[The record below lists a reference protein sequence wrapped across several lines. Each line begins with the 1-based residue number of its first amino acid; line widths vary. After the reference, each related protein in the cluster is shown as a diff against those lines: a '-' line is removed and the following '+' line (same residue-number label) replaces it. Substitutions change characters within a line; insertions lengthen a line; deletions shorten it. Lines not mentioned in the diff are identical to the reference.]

1 MKSKIFRSTLLVAAV
16 VLICGLGFIM
26 GVLYDYFDTVQRAQL
41 QDELSLAAIGT
52 ERDGIEFLEEVES
65 DRFRITWVASDG
77 TVLYDTHADAATME
91 NHANREEIIEAL
103 YGGTGSATRHSDTLL
118 ERTIYA
124 TRRLSDGTVL
134 RISVSRQTLLVLV
147 VGVIQ
152 PVCIVAILAIILSA
166 ILSNRVARKITQ
178 PLNELDLENPMEN
191 DTYDELSPILH
202 RIHQQHGEIKA
213 QMRELE
219 RKSSEFTQIISHM
232 REGLVLLDQNRT
244 VLSINPAAKAI
255 FGADES
261 CIGRDLCTVDRRQDM
276 SDAVDTALAKGRH
289 ELRADR
295 NGREYQFVL
304 SRIEDQNAVNGLVI
318 LAFDVTESENA
329 ERTRREF
336 TANVS
341 HELKT
346 PLQSIIGSAEMLK
359 SGMVRPEDTQGFV
372 EMIHKEASRLVL
384 LIEDIIRLSR
394 LDEGMDL
401 PREEVDLLAVAQ
413 ETAEDLRLYA
423 EQKRVSLSVEGEPC
437 VVSGVRGLI
446 YEIVHNL
453 ADNAVK
459 YNREGGSVEIR
470 VTHENGHSV
479 LSVSDTGIGIPPEH
493 HSRIFERFY
502 RVDKSHSRQS
512 GGTGLGLSIVKHA
525 VQYHNAK
532 LELSSTPGLGT
543 TITVIF

>member
-1 MKSKIFRSTLLVAAV
+1 MKSKIFRSTLFVAAV
-16 VLICGLGFIM
+16 VLVCGLSFIM

-52 ERDGIEFLEEVES
+52 ERDGVAFLEQVES

-77 TVLYDTHADAATME
+77 TVLFDTHADAATME

-152 PVCIVAILAIILSA
+152 PMCIVAILAIVLSA

-202 RIHQQHGEIKA
+202 RIHHQRGEIKA

-219 RKSSEFTQIISHM
+219 RNSSEFAQIISHM

-244 VLSINPAAKAI
+244 VLSINPAAQNL

-261 CIGRDLCTVDRRQDM
+261 CVGRDLCTVDRRQDM
-276 SDAVDTALAKGRH
+276 SDAVDAALANGRY
-289 ELRADR
+289 ELRTER

-304 SRIEDQNAVNGLVI
+304 SRIKDQNSVNGLMI

-359 SGMVRPEDTQGFV
+359 SGMVKPEDTHGFV
-372 EMIHKEASRLVL
+372 EMIHREASRLVL

-394 LDEGMDL
+394 LDEGMEL
-401 PREEVDLLAVAQ
+401 PREEVDLLAIAQ
-413 ETAEDLRLYA
+413 DTAADLNLYA
-423 EQKRVSLSVEGEPC
+423 DQKKVTVSVTGERC
-437 VVSGVRGLI
+437 MVSGVRGLI

-459 YNREGGSVEIR
+459 YNHEGGSVDIS
-470 VTHENGHSV
+470 VTTENGRSV
-479 LSVSDTGIGIPPEH
+479 LRVSDTGIGIPSEH

-525 VQYHNAK
+525 AQYHNAK

>member
-1 MKSKIFRSTLLVAAV
+1 MKSKIFRSTLFVAAV
-16 VLICGLGFIM
+16 VLVCGLSFIM

-166 ILSNRVARKITQ
+166 ILSSRVARKITQ

-202 RIHQQHGEIKA
+202 RIHHQHGEIKA

-219 RKSSEFTQIISHM
+219 RKSSEFAQIISHM

-261 CIGRDLCTVDRRQDM
+261 CVGRDLCTVDRRQDM
-276 SDAVDTALAKGRH
+276 SDAVDAALANGRH
-289 ELRADR
+289 ELRTER

-401 PREEVDLLAVAQ
+401 PHEEVDLLAVAQ
-413 ETAEDLRLYA
+413 ETVADLRLYA
-423 EQKRVSLSVEGEPC
+423 EQKKVTLYAEGEPC
-437 VVSGVRGLI
+437 IVSGVRGLI

-459 YNREGGSVEIR
+459 YNREDGSVKIR

-532 LELSSTPGLGT
+532 LELSSTPGIGT

>member
-1 MKSKIFRSTLLVAAV
+1 MKSKIFRSTLFVAAV
-16 VLICGLGFIM
+16 VLVCGLSFIM

-52 ERDGIEFLEEVES
+52 ERDGVEFLEQVES

-166 ILSNRVARKITQ
+166 ILSSRVARKITQ

-202 RIHQQHGEIKA
+202 RIHHQHGEIKG

-219 RKSSEFTQIISHM
+219 RKSSEFAQIISHM

-244 VLSINPAAKAI
+244 VLSINPAAQKL

-261 CIGRDLCTVDRRQDM
+261 CVGRDLCTVDRRQDM
-276 SDAVDTALAKGRH
+276 SDAVDAAFVNGRH
-289 ELRADR
+289 ELRTER

-304 SRIEDQNAVNGLVI
+304 SRIEDQNTVNGLVI

-401 PREEVDLLAVAQ
+401 PHEEVDLLAVAQ
-413 ETAEDLRLYA
+413 ETVADLRLYA
-423 EQKRVSLSVEGEPC
+423 EQKKVTLYAEGEPC
-437 VVSGVRGLI
+437 IVSGVRGLI

-459 YNREGGSVEIR
+459 YNREDGSVKIR

-532 LELSSTPGLGT
+532 LELSSTPGIGT

>member
-16 VLICGLGFIM
+16 VLVCGLSFIM

-52 ERDGIEFLEEVES
+52 EQGGIEFLEEVES
-65 DRFRITWVASDG
+65 DRFRITWVSPDG

-91 NHANREEIIEAL
+91 NHADREEIIEAL

-166 ILSNRVARKITQ
+166 ILSSRVARKITQ

-202 RIHQQHGEIKA
+202 RIHQQHSEIKA

-232 REGLVLLDQNRT
+232 REGLVLLDQNHT
-244 VLSINPAAKAI
+244 VLSINPAAQRL
-255 FGADES
+255 FGADEN

-276 SDAVDTALAKGRH
+276 SDAVDAALAKGRH
-289 ELRADR
+289 EFRTER

-304 SRIEDQNAVNGLVI
+304 SSIEDRNTVNGLVI

-394 LDEGMDL
+394 LDEGVDL
-401 PREEVDLLAVAQ
+401 PREEVNLLAVAQ

-423 EQKRVSLSVEGEPC
+423 EQKKVSLCVEGEPC
-437 VVSGVRGLI
+437 IVSGVRGLI

-453 ADNAVK
+453 TDNAVK
-459 YNREGGSVEIR
+459 YNREGGSVKIR
-470 VTHENGHSV
+470 VTYENGHSV

-532 LELSSTPGLGT
+532 LELSSTPGIGT